1 MKLSIVIPVYNTER
15 SLVDL
20 ATRIARVFQT
30 RGESYEVIFVDDSS
44 SNAATWKILRELK
57 ESHGVRAVRLTRNFG
72 QQPATLCGMTLA
84 TGDFII
90 TMDDDGQHAPEDIP
104 LLLEFSNHDAVMAEL
119 VDKRHGL
126 MKRIASSVK
135 GKFDEVIL
143 GKPKNLRLS
152 SFRLFR
158 RETVQ
163 GMLKL
168 MNTPFPF
175 ISAMMFYVTKD
186 VVGVP
191 VKHHERAEGRSGY
204 SVAKMVALFKN
215 LLINQSSILLG
226 FIGNI
231 GLMAFLTSIIGA
243 CYVIYRKIFLD
254 VAIAGWASLL
264 VAVLLFGG
272 LALFSLGIIGEY
284 LIRIIGAAERR
295 PVFLVRED
303 LQ

>member
-1 MKLSIVIPVYNTER
+1 
-15 SLVDL
+15 
-20 ATRIARVFQT
+20 
-30 RGESYEVIFVDDSS
+30 
-44 SNAATWKILRELK
+44 
-57 ESHGVRAVRLTRNFG
+57 
-72 QQPATLCGMTLA
+72 MTLA
-84 TGDFII
+84 TGEFII
-90 TMDDDGQHAPEDIP
+90 TMDDDCQHAPEDIP
-104 LLLEFSNHDAVMAEL
+104 LLLEFSNHDAVMAQLAE
-119 VDKRHGL
+119 KRHGL
-126 MKRIASSVK
+126 LKRIASSAK

-191 VKHHERAEGRSGY
+191 VKHHERAEGKSGY

-226 FIGNI
+226 IIGNI
-231 GLMAFLTSIIGA
+231 GLTASVMSIVGA
-243 CYVIYRKIFLD
+243 CYVIYRKLFLD

-295 PVFLVRED
+295 PIFLVRED